1 MCLIANYSTY
11 FFAHLLTEK
20 TASLGGIILIAVGI
34 YNIVKKE
41 DDQKDMK
48 GTFRDSLLAGFAV
61 GLDGALANLSL
72 AMMGINYLYVPVII
86 AFFHALTIYLG
97 IVLSSTIFANKV
109 KKYKFIAYLL
119 LIGLGIY
126 KLIGLF
132 L

>member
-11 FFAHLLTEK
+11 FIAHLLTEK

-86 AFFHALTIYLG
+86 AFFHASTIYLG

-126 KLIGLF
+126 KLIGFF